1 MENTKKQN
9 ILGTESIGRLL
20 FKFSVP
26 GIVSMVVN
34 ALYNIV
40 DQIFIGQGVG
50 YLGNGATN
58 VIFPLSTFA
67 MAFSLMVGDGT
78 ASFMSLMLGKKEDE
92 KAAKGTVA
100 GLVFT
105 VVSGIVIMLLYLIFL
120 EPLCRLFGA
129 TDEILP
135 YALEY
140 GGIITIGLPFCAI
153 CSGYASIIRADGNPK
168 YNMIGLLAGCV
179 INLIGDPL
187 FIFVF
192 HWGVKGAAWA
202 TILGQIVNAVI
213 NICYIPRMKSV
224 KIHKSDFKGSFS
236 VIPQILKLGISSFI
250 SQMVLVIL
258 IAVQNN
264 YLTIYGAQSKYGA
277 NIPISALG
285 VTMKVFNILMVIVLG
300 LASGAQPIWG
310 YNYGARLYKR
320 VQKTFH
326 IAIIISFCIMTF
338 AFLIFQIFPM
348 AVISIFGAENALY
361 NDFAVKTFR
370 IFLLLV
376 FISGFQLVAGIFFQ
390 SVGRPFQASLISL
403 SKQIL
408 FSIPA
413 IMILCPILGVEGVLW
428 SGPIA
433 DFLSFVLTIILL
445 ATSWKKIF
453 NKNDALDSDSNSASA
468 KAQEKTQEKAPVEI
482 KNNLSRER
490 YFINGKPLIITIGRT
505 YGAGGRK
512 IGALVA
518 QKLNIPYY
526 DRDIIKEAAA
536 ESGLDAMFL
545 AFADEKPL
553 STNAIP
559 TMAPSVL
566 SYVQG
571 SSELAAVQKAAEEAQ
586 SAVIQKVSQNGS
598 CVIIGRRADKILK
611 DKMIFRVFISSP
623 LKKRIESVMQSENL
637 SEADANK
644 KIESIDSK
652 RKAYYNTSNPG
663 MWGKEDNY
671 DLCINSAKL
680 GIEKSAEL
688 IIKAIEK
695 I

>member
-1 MENTKKQN
+1 MESTKKQN
-9 ILGTESIGRLL
+9 ILGTETIGKLL

-58 VIFPLSTFA
+58 VIFPLTTFA

-92 KAAKGTVA
+92 KAARGTLA

-105 VVSGIVIMLLYLIFL
+105 VISGILIMILYLIFL

-153 CSGYASIIRADGNPK
+153 CSGYASIIRADGSPK
-168 YNMIGLLAGCV
+168 YNMIGLLTGCV

-192 HWGVKGAAWA
+192 HWGVKGAALA
-202 TILGQIVNAVI
+202 TILGQITNALI
-213 NICYIPRMKSV
+213 NICYISRMKSV
-224 KIHKSDFKGSFS
+224 KIRKSDFKGSFS
-236 VIPQILKLGISSFI
+236 EIPQILKLGVSSFI

-264 YLTIYGAQSKYGA
+264 YLTVYGAQSKYGA

-320 VQKTFH
+320 VQKTFNRV
-326 IAIIISFCIMTF
+326 IIIAFCVMTF

-348 AVISIFGAENALY
+348 TVISIFGTEDSLY
-361 NDFAVKTFR
+361 NEFAVQTLR

-376 FISGFQLVAGIFFQ
+376 PVSGFQLASGIFFQ
-390 SVGRPFQASLISL
+390 SVGRPFQASIISL

-413 IMILCPILGVEGVLW
+413 IMILCPIMGVEGVLW
-428 SGPIA
+428 SGPVA
-433 DFLSFVLTIILL
+433 DFLAFILTIILL
-445 ATSWKKIF
+445 LVSWKKIF
-453 NKNDALDSDSNSASA
+453 NKNDALDSDSAKSA
-468 KAQEKTQEKAPVEI
+468 KVEEKTSLETKRI
-482 KNNLSRER
+482 SSREH

-505 YGAGGRK
+505 YGAGGRE
-512 IGALVA
+512 IGSLLA

-526 DRDIIKEAAA
+526 DTDIIKEAAA

-545 AFADEKPL
+545 AFADEKQI
-553 STNAIP
+553 SNAI
-559 TMAPSVL
+559 TAMAPSIN
-566 SYVQG
+566 SYAQG
-571 SSELAAVQKAAEEAQ
+571 SNELVAVQKAAEEAQ

-598 CVIIGRRADKILK
+598 CVIVGRRADKVLK

-623 LKKRIESVMQSENL
+623 LKKRIEHIMQSENL
-637 SEADANK
+637 SESEAKK
-644 KIESIDSK
+644 KIETIDSK
-652 RKAYYNTSNPG
+652 RKAYYNASNPG
-663 MWGKEDNY
+663 MWGKEENY

-680 GIEKSAEL
+680 GIEKSADV